1 MKITPPNEN
10 NALQANLFHILQ
22 IVTDYSMTMPTA
34 VRSAVMA
41 YTPSSK
47 EPTVTAVPRVRATAA
62 PDELVED
69 ADEPDESAVPVGLE
83 VTVPVP
89 AVPASFMRELQVPVA
104 LVAEVTVADPPKLHA
119 EDAELCS
126 E

>member
-1 MKITPPNEN
+1 
-10 NALQANLFHILQ
+10 
-22 IVTDYSMTMPTA
+22 MTMPTA

-41 YTPSSK
+41 YTLSSN

-69 ADEPDESAVPVGLE
+69 ADEPESAVPVGLE

-104 LVAEVTVADPPKLHA
+104 LVADATVAEPPKLHA
-119 EDAELCS
+119 EEAELCS